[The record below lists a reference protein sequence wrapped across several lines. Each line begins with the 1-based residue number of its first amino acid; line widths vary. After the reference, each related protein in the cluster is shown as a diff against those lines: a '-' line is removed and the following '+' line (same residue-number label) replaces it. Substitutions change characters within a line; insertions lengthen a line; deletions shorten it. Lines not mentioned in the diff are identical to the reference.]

1 MMSDVLHILSSTS
14 ELDALAQIRIFA
26 HRSQSKHVCVCLED
40 PQSNLQSLQNW
51 MGKNVTLH
59 APTSPS
65 PWIQAFQLYRLGRK
79 INRSSDFGLCWDP
92 GRFSMAGLA
101 LLSQLKDWSSVITTP
116 SKRELAFPGI
126 TGRRVLQ
133 GSDQI
138 YVSSEYLQNQH
149 FHDSVVLSPL
159 VDTNL
164 SESRQLNLRSQFD
177 LQQDAQV
184 ILSLGRFDSY
194 SRLKESIWIM
204 GILEHLHPNV
214 HLILCG
220 TGPQKAILESY
231 RDQMV
236 LRPRV
241 HFLDPWIELTAALQ
255 QSDCLLVPADHS
267 GRDWAIQQAIQFNLP
282 VVASRSDGNL
292 ESIAHQD
299 HGFIGGPSA
308 GGLARLMHQLIIDP
322 TLLSEDSPTGSNA
335 LPQPIWDNWSAL
347 LSQ

>member
-1 MMSDVLHILSSTS
+1 MSNVFHILSSTS

-40 PQSNLQSLQNW
+40 PQSNHPSLQNW
-51 MGKNVTLH
+51 LGKNVTLH

-65 PWIQAFQLYRLGRK
+65 PWIQAFQLYRHGRA

-101 LLSQLKDWSSVITTP
+101 LLSQLKGWSSIITTP

-126 TGRRVLQ
+126 TGQRVLQ
-133 GSDQI
+133 GSKQI

-164 SESRQLNLRSQFD
+164 PESSQLDLRSQFD
-177 LQQDAQV
+177 LPQDAQV

-204 GILEHLHPNV
+204 GILEHLHPNI

-220 TGPQKAILESY
+220 TGPQKRILECY

-241 HFLDPWIELTAALQ
+241 HFLEPWIELAAALQ

-267 GRDWAIQQAIQFNLP
+267 GRDWAIQQAIQLNLP

-308 GGLARLMHQLIIDP
+308 GGLARLIHQLMIDP
-322 TLLSEDSPTGSNA
+322 ALCSEDKPEGSKTLPPPT
-335 LPQPIWDNWSAL
+335 WDDWSRL